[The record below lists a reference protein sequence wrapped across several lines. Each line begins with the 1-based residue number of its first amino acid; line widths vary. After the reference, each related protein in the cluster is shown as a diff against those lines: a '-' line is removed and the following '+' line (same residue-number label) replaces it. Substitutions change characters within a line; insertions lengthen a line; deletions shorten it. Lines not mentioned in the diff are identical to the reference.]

1 MRSLWA
7 ALLGTWLLATP
18 AAAQLAAADQAAIQ
32 GVIED
37 QMAAFGRDDAEG
49 AYAHAAPGIQALFP
63 TPEIFLEMV
72 RRAYRPVYRPA
83 EVRFRPPEVVPEGIL
98 QKVLV
103 RGPDGR
109 LVMAHYTMER
119 DAAGGWKIAACV
131 LVEQPDAG
139 A

>member
-18 AAAQLAAADQAAIQ
+18 AAAQLAASDRDAIQ
-32 GVIED
+32 AVIQD
-37 QMAAFGRDDAEG
+37 QMAAFGRDDAEA
-49 AYAHAAPGIQALFP
+49 AYAHAAPNVRALFP
-63 TPEIFLEMV
+63 SPEIFLEMV

-98 QKVLV
+98 QKVLL

-119 DAAGGWKIAACV
+119 GPDGGWKIAACM
-131 LVEQPDAG
+131 LVEQPEAG

>member
-18 AAAQLAAADQAAIQ
+18 AAAQLPATDRAAIE
-32 GVIED
+32 GVIQD
-37 QMAAFGRDDAEG
+37 QMAAFGRDDAAA

-63 TPEIFLEMV
+63 SPEIFLEMV

-83 EVRFRPPEVVPEGIL
+83 DVSFRPPEVVPEGIL

-119 DAAGGWKIAACV
+119 GADGGWKIAGCT
-131 LVEQPDAG
+131 LLELPEEG